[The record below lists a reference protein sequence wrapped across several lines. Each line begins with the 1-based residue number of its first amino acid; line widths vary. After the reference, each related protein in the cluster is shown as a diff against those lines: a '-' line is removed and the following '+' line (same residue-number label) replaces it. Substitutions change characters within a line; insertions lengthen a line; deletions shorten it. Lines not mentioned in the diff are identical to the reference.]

1 MRTLFLVVL
10 VASVTALPAT
20 KKAQQPKPPAIA
32 VLETAAHRDQDRL
45 NIDARIKNT
54 GERQATDIVIIVDV
68 LDSDKNPLTTQKGS
82 SDPESLDPGQE
93 GEFHAQ
99 LPLPPRAVFIRLSFE
114 DGGARDIKATN
125 TGPFAID

>member
-10 VASVTALPAT
+10 AASPTALPAA

-32 VLETAAHRDQDRL
+32 VLEATAHRDQDRL

-54 GERQATDIVIIVDV
+54 GERPATDIVIIVDV
-68 LDSDKNPLTTQKGS
+68 LDSDKQPLTTRKAS
-82 SDPESLDPGQE
+82 SDPESIDPGQE

-99 LPLPPRAVFIRLSFE
+99 MPLPPRAVFIRLSFE
-114 DGGARDIKATN
+114 DGETRDIKATN
-125 TGPFAID
+125 TGPFAIE